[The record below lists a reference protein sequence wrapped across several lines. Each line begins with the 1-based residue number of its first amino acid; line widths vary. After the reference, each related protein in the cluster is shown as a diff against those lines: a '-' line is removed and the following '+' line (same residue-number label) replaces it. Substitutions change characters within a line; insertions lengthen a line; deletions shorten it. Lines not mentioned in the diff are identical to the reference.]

1 MQTTHCIDEIKCF
14 YNLYAY
20 CTLKTI
26 NTNEKKKQ
34 TSKQEEGELAFMTY
48 DDIYA
53 KPYRPTK
60 VIFIAS
66 KLYNYCVGEV
76 IINTY

>member
-1 MQTTHCIDEIKCF
+1 MF
-14 YNLYAY
+14 YNLYGY

-26 NTNEKKKQ
+26 NTNKKKEKQ

-53 KPYRPTK
+53 NH
-60 VIFIAS
+60 ID
-66 KLYNYCVGEV
+66 L
-76 IINTY
+76 